1 MNRWIIGLLLLLAG
15 VVGLL
20 NGFGFIEMD
29 LGSFLST
36 FWPVLI
42 IIWGLKVIISS
53 RGYISGG
60 IIALIGLAFLG
71 NNLNLYVLSFSTF
84 WTLFWPAIIILIGFR
99 IILGRKDGGSQIA
112 VMSVVEKKAQPWK
125 LESGCYQ
132 AILGGVALDLRTAE
146 FTERVISLDLT
157 AIMGG
162 IDITVPEDV
171 AISCQGT
178 AFLGGLDLLGK
189 GSGGLVSDIRTQIGD
204 VDTAEKVLKLNC
216 NIIMG
221 GIDIK
226 S

>member
-71 NNLNLYVLSFSTF
+71 NNLNPVSYTH
-84 WTLFWPAIIILIGFR
+84 LFR
-99 IILGRKDGGSQIA
+99 Q
-112 VMSVVEKKAQPWK
+112 
-125 LESGCYQ
+125 Y
-132 AILGGVALDLRTAE
+132 
-146 FTERVISLDLT
+146 
-157 AIMGG
+157 
-162 IDITVPEDV
+162 
-171 AISCQGT
+171 
-178 AFLGGLDLLGK
+178 
-189 GSGGLVSDIRTQIGD
+189 
-204 VDTAEKVLKLNC
+204 
-216 NIIMG
+216 
-221 GIDIK
+221 
-226 S
+226 